1 MIYAG
6 IDLGG
11 TTIKGALVT
20 DAGEIICEK
29 SIPTRGERPNR
40 EVVQD
45 MANLV
50 LELVASQNMDIHD
63 IESVGIGSP
72 GAIHPIEG
80 KVMFAANFAD
90 FVNVPMVDIMKET
103 IPVPVYLEN
112 DANVAALGEAM
123 FGAGG
128 GSRNAIT
135 ITLGTGLG
143 GGIIIDGKIFS
154 GAFFGGGEMG
164 HQVIVADG
172 LPCTCGRKGCWEVYS
187 SATALIR
194 MGREKAV
201 QHPESKI
208 YDQVDGDLRQLNAKH
223 VFDAADAGDEYAKEA
238 IQEYAHYLAVGL
250 GNTINVFQPEYL
262 IIGGGPSAQGDKL
275 LNPVKKELKK
285 EIFGGVTKTQ
295 VVIAKL
301 GNHAGVIGAA
311 MLGKTREV

>member
-11 TTIKGALVT
+11 TTIKAALVT
-20 DAGEIICEK
+20 EKGEILCEK
-29 SIPTRGERPNR
+29 SIPTGGERPQR

-50 LELVASQNMDIHD
+50 LELVEKQGLDIHD

-72 GAIHPIEG
+72 GAIDPIEG

-90 FVNVPMVDIMKET
+90 FKDVPMVSIMEET

-123 FGAGG
+123 FGAGH
-128 GSRNAIT
+128 GSQNAIA

-154 GAFFGGGEMG
+154 GAFYGGGEMG
-164 HQVIVADG
+164 HQVLVADG
-172 LPCTCGRKGCWEVYS
+172 IPCTCGRKGCWEVYS

-194 MGREKAV
+194 MGKERAV
-201 QHPESKI
+201 KHPDSIMWDE
-208 YDQVDGDLRQLNAKH
+208 VEGDLRKLNAKN
-223 VFDAADAGDEYAKEA
+223 VFDAADKGDAYAQDA
-238 IQEYAHYLAVGL
+238 IQEYARYLAIGL

-275 LNPVKKELKK
+275 LNPVKEYLKNEL
-285 EIFGGVTKTQ
+285 FGGVTKTQ

-301 GNHAGVIGAA
+301 GNKAGVIGAA
-311 MLGKTREV
+311 MLGKTRA

>member
-11 TTIKGALVT
+11 TTIKAALVT
-20 DAGEIICEK
+20 EKGEIICEK
-29 SIPTRGERPNR
+29 SIPTGAERPQR

-50 LELVASQNMDIHD
+50 LELVAGQGLDIHD

-72 GAIHPIEG
+72 GAIDPVEG
-80 KVMFAANFAD
+80 KVMYAANFAD
-90 FVNVPMVDIMKET
+90 FRNVPVVSIMEET

-112 DANVAALGEAM
+112 DANVAALGEAV
-123 FGAGG
+123 FGAGC
-128 GSRNAIT
+128 GSKNCVA

-172 LPCTCGRKGCWEVYS
+172 LPCTCGRKGCWEAYS
-187 SATALIR
+187 AATALIR
-194 MGREKAV
+194 MGRERAV
-201 QHPESKI
+201 KNIGSKMWEE
-208 YDQVDGDLRQLNAKH
+208 VNGDLRNLNAKN
-223 VFDAADAGDEYAKEA
+223 VFDAAQAGDVPAQEA
-238 IQEYAHYLAVGL
+238 IAEYAHYLAIGL

-262 IIGGGPSAQGDKL
+262 IIGGGPSAQGDNL
-275 LNPVKKELKK
+275 LNPIKAEMNKEL
-285 EIFGGVTKTQ
+285 FGGSSKTQ
-295 VVIAKL
+295 VVMAKL
-301 GNHAGVIGAA
+301 GNRAGVIGAA
-311 MLGKTREV
+311 MLGKTREA